1 MIIKIEEVDC
11 FFGQDYHISD
21 FINIEECIKKCQ
33 EILVNV
39 FIYCKS
45 TKKVYYRIN
54 TIKECVKNIV
64 YKSNAI
70 MYIWTNDISLPN
82 YYSENERLTLY
93 TKGIQEKK
101 IFSECNEYYSSKRKI
116 NNYLK
121 DEENEKQWI
130 YQHHFNLNEFLNNN
144 RISDDFSFYFN
155 PYDLD
160 WSVNIPTF
168 VKSRNLKLAK
178 KSVLLPLEKLYIPS
192 FYKNILC
199 HDIQFNEKMDS
210 CVWRGANSGNFFKKS
225 VKKGSR
231 YFLVSK
237 YYNNPKY
244 NIGLSYANYKRD
256 IKKNNNSIDANK
268 FVKQK
273 LSIKEQL
280 KYKFIISV
288 EGNDFA
294 TNLSWIMLSNS
305 VPLMPRPYVE
315 TWKME
320 SKLIEYKHYV
330 PLENDFSDLDE
341 KMDWCLK
348 NQEKCEEIAYQ
359 SKFYILQFFDSQ
371 KENNIIRK
379 VINKYKQNVQFSD

>member
-1 MIIKIEEVDC
+1 MIIKLDEIDC
-11 FFGQDYHISD
+11 FPEQNYYVSD
-21 FINIEECIKKCQ
+21 FVNINNCIKKC
-33 EILVNV
+33 EELLVNV

-45 TKKVYYRIN
+45 TKKVYYRLN
-54 TIKECVKNIV
+54 TINECVKNIIHN
-64 YKSNAI
+64 KNAV
-70 MYIWTNDISLPN
+70 MYIWTNEISIPN
-82 YYSENERLTLY
+82 FYSEDERLLLY
-93 TKGIQEKK
+93 TKGISEKK
-101 IFSECNEYYSSKRKI
+101 NFPEYNENFTSKRKI

-121 DEENEKQWI
+121 ENKKEWI
-130 YQHHFNLNEFLNNN
+130 YQHHFNLNEFLNYSNT
-144 RISDDFSFYFN
+144 SEKFTFYFN

-178 KSVLLPLEKLYIPS
+178 KSILLPLEKLYNPS

-199 HDIQFNEKMDS
+199 DDIQFSEKKGS
-210 CVWRGANSGNFFKKS
+210 CVWRGANSGNFFSKS
-225 VKKGSR
+225 LKKGSR

-256 IKKNNNSIDANK
+256 IKKNNNSVDANK

-341 KMDWCLK
+341 KMEWCLK

-371 KENNIIRK
+371 KEKNIINK
-379 VINKYKQNVQFSD
+379 VINKYKQNVQFAD